1 MKENNIN
8 LNRFSCST
16 KNNKFMNLTEI
27 ARKFRI
33 SDNFLNSKE
42 DGLLIVASSLK
53 DIIGEMNSGQIDRNR
68 KESLIEK
75 LERLSEFCKEVKN
88 SSF

>member
-1 MKENNIN
+1 MAN
-8 LNRFSCST
+8 LQ
-16 KNNKFMNLTEI
+16 EI
-27 ARKFRI
+27 AKKFRI

-42 DGLLIVASSLK
+42 DGLLIVASSLQ
-53 DIIGEMNSGQIDRNR
+53 DIIGEMNSGNIDRNR

>member
-1 MKENNIN
+1 MAN
-8 LNRFSCST
+8 LQQ
-16 KNNKFMNLTEI
+16 I
-27 ARKFRI
+27 AKQFRI

-42 DGLLIVASSLK
+42 DGLLIVASSLQ
-53 DIIGEMNSGQIDRNR
+53 DIIGEMNSGEIDRNR

-75 LERLSEFCKEVKN
+75 LERLKSFCKEVKN

>member
-1 MKENNIN
+1 MAN
-8 LNRFSCST
+8 LQ
-16 KNNKFMNLTEI
+16 EI

-33 SDNFLNSKE
+33 SDHFLNSKE
-42 DGLLIVASSLK
+42 DGLLIVASSLQ
-53 DIIGEMNSGQIDRNR
+53 DIIGEMNSGDIDRNK

-75 LERLSEFCKEVKN
+75 LERLKSFCKEVKN

>member
-1 MKENNIN
+1 MAN
-8 LNRFSCST
+8 LQ
-16 KNNKFMNLTEI
+16 EI
-27 ARKFRI
+27 AKKFRI

-42 DGLLIVASSLK
+42 DGLLIVASSLQ
-53 DIIGEMNSGQIDRNR
+53 DIIGEMNSGDIDRNR

-75 LERLSEFCKEVKN
+75 LERLKSFCKEVKN

>member
-1 MKENNIN
+1 MAN
-8 LNRFSCST
+8 LQ
-16 KNNKFMNLTEI
+16 EI

-42 DGLLIVASSLK
+42 DGLLIVASSLQ
-53 DIIGEMNSGQIDRNR
+53 DIIAEMNRDNIDRSR
-68 KESLIEK
+68 KESIIEK
-75 LERLSEFCKEVKN
+75 LERLTTFCKEVKN

>member
-1 MKENNIN
+1 
-8 LNRFSCST
+8 
-16 KNNKFMNLTEI
+16 MNLTEI

-42 DGLLIVASSLK
+42 DGLLVTASSLQ
-53 DIIGEMNSGQIDRNR
+53 DIIRELNSGKLDENR
-68 KESLIEK
+68 KQSIIEK
-75 LERLSEFCKEVKN
+75 LERLTDFCKEVKN

>member
-1 MKENNIN
+1 
-8 LNRFSCST
+8 
-16 KNNKFMNLTEI
+16 MNLTEI
-27 ARKFRI
+27 SRKFRI

-42 DGLLIVASSLK
+42 DGLLIVQSSINDL
-53 DIIGEMNSGQIDRNR
+53 ISELNLGVIDENR
-68 KESLIEK
+68 KQSIIEK